1 MHNNVHGKEVNMRT
15 TIHKVIWVWNFD
27 KEEKWLNEMAA
38 KGLCLVSVGLC
49 RYDFEECNPGE
60 YQIRMQLLENLP
72 SNPESRKYMEFLEST
87 NVEHIGSVL
96 RWVYLRKKTTD
107 GDFELFSDNESRV
120 RYLTQVIRFISVIAF
135 LSLYIGAYNIFLAIT
150 LNNMINYIG
159 FVNIAIAVFAAFGIL
174 RLRKKRNNLKR
185 EGQLFE

>member
-1 MHNNVHGKEVNMRT
+1 MRNNVRRNEVNMRT

-96 RWVYLRKKTTD
+96 RWVYLRKKTAD

-120 RYLTQVIRFISVIAF
+120 KYLTQVIRFISVLTF
-135 LSLYIGAYNIFLAIT
+135 FCLYIGAYNIFLAIKFS
-150 LNNMINYIG
+150 NVINYIG
-159 FVNIAIAVFAAFGIL
+159 FVNIVIALFAAFGIA
-174 RLRKKRNNLKR
+174 RLRRKRSKLKK